1 MGSGELEIQ
10 MREILAL
17 AGLCGFRLIPK
28 EGEPSSEPSSEPET
42 ESRQVRRRREREA
55 RKNPYRH
62 AGISKRR
69 GY

>member
-28 EGEPSSEPSSEPET
+28 EGEPSSEPSSAAMVVAP
-42 ESRQVRRRREREA
+42 
-55 RKNPYRH
+55 
-62 AGISKRR
+62 
-69 GY
+69 